1 MLTEASYLA
10 SATCL
15 MWWSLCGMV
24 TPIVSFDSS
33 IYDTSM
39 TFCYWIL
46 FTYYFIGLCCSFA
59 HIVEEFRLT
68 GRFRGCFIKTVRISM
83 PPNSRV
89 AKSFHAMK
97 AIGVSEDKVQP
108 VLKNLLRLFDKNW
121 ELIEEENYRAL
132 ADAIFEREE
141 AEVWC
146 SPQKIFIFRSFSFFF
161 FFPLW
166 SHYLSIC

>member
-1 MLTEASYLA
+1 
-10 SATCL
+10 
-15 MWWSLCGMV
+15 
-24 TPIVSFDSS
+24 
-33 IYDTSM
+33 
-39 TFCYWIL
+39 
-46 FTYYFIGLCCSFA
+46 
-59 HIVEEFRLT
+59 
-68 GRFRGCFIKTVRISM
+68 M

-141 AEVWC
+141 AEAIEQ
-146 SPQKIFIFRSFSFFF
+146 SKKIGNNEEDFLEEEAQVNVEPERPVKKSR
-161 FFPLW
+161 LRN
-166 SHYLSIC
+166 